1 MNFKILFAFLRDL
14 EKNNSKEW
22 MDANRKRYHDVRDGY
37 ISWLDDLNRTLEAID
52 KDYYSTPGKKG
63 INRINNNLMFHPN
76 KPVYKDHFGAG
87 LDKAPNTADFYIQIG
102 IRDSMLAGGF
112 WRPDSKTL
120 QSIRDG
126 IDYDGEEFKKIIRKK
141 SFQDTFGGLVP
152 DQKLKMAPKGFPKE
166 HLHLDLLKNKTFAV
180 MHSITENEI
189 LQDDFNEKVV
199 HVYKEMLPF
208 RHYLNKTVTV

>member
-1 MNFKILFAFLRDL
+1 
-14 EKNNSKEW
+14 
-22 MDANRKRYHDVRDGY
+22 
-37 ISWLDDLNRTLEAID
+37 
-52 KDYYSTPGKKG
+52 
-63 INRINNNLMFHPN
+63 
-76 KPVYKDHFGAG
+76 
-87 LDKAPNTADFYIQIG
+87 FYIQIG

-126 IDYDGEEFKKIIRKK
+126 IDYDGEEFKKIIHKK